1 MDDHATGKW
10 KAIFDRQH
18 AALAEE
24 LSASVAEEI
33 QASVAGLAAKHD
45 AFVTD
50 LVSQHRSAVA
60 QLEDRHRAQAGVAV
74 AEAAQHREAVAEIA
88 ARHEEAAAETDR
100 QHRARMVQ
108 LESAHQAR
116 MAAFAAKHEETAAEA
131 DRQHGAQM
139 AEIAA
144 KHEAFTSSFTAQ
156 RDEAV
161 AQAVQREKHIA
172 AEQAEAARQQS
183 RTEGREAGQR
193 EASEALNQVL
203 RRLRQ
208 SPSEAAV
215 LQLLVEATTT
225 WAPGAA
231 VFSLDEKHA
240 RSLALRGLN
249 TEDEIDLDLD
259 AAGAFRTVVDT
270 KDPVTAVSSGAEVS
284 PTLARTLAIGDEPAP
299 KAYLFPVIARQNVV
313 AILLAAGRVTP
324 APLELLCESA
334 GMKLELLTTP
344 VISSPK
350 SPEFVQIAVA
360 AVSAPSPRSSP
371 QSWSDL
377 SPDDQKLHLQAQRVA
392 RVRIA
397 EVRLYQ
403 AEELRKGVFMGNI
416 YGALQKEIDAA
427 RQEFLQSFLS
437 KSPSMVDY
445 LHLEMLRSLA
455 HEDDRLLGPGY
466 PGPMV

>member
-1 MDDHATGKW
+1 MQFSSTCLVKCKHGPCRTIERMDDRATGKW
-10 KAIFDRQH
+10 KAIFDRHH
-18 AALAEE
+18 ATLAEE
-24 LSASVAEEI
+24 LSASVAEEV
-33 QASVAGLAAKHD
+33 QASVAELAAKH
-45 AFVTD
+45 
-50 LVSQHRSAVA
+50 
-60 QLEDRHRAQAGVAV
+60 
-74 AEAAQHREAVAEIA
+74 EAVAA
-88 ARHEEAAAETDR
+88 QADR
-100 QHRARMVQ
+100 QHRTQMGQ
-108 LESAHQAR
+108 LESTQQARTAELVAKHEAASAEAAEHRGALADLEFKHQAR
-116 MAAFAAKHEETAAEA
+116 MAELAA
-131 DRQHGAQM
+131 Q
-139 AEIAA
+139 
-144 KHEAFTSSFTAQ
+144 HEALVAGFTAQ
-156 RDEAV
+156 QDETV
-161 AQAVQREKHIA
+161 AQAVQREKYIA

-193 EASEALNQVL
+193 AASEALNQAL

-208 SPSEAAV
+208 SPSEASV
-215 LQLLVEATTT
+215 LQLLVEVTAP

-240 RSLALRGLN
+240 RSLAMRGLN
-249 TEDEIDLDLD
+249 TEDEIHLDLD

-270 KDPVTAVSSGAEVS
+270 KDPVTAISSDAEVS
-284 PTLARTLAIGDEPAP
+284 PVLAKALAIGDEPAP

-313 AILLAAGRVTP
+313 AVLLAAGRVTP

-344 VISSPK
+344 VILSPK
-350 SPEFVQIAVA
+350 SPELVQIAAA
-360 AVSAPSPRSSP
+360 AVSAPSPQSAP

-377 SPDDQKLHLQAQRVA
+377 SADDQKLHLQAQRVA

-397 EVRLYQ
+397 ELRLYQ
-403 AEELRKGVFMGNI
+403 AEELRKGVFAGNI
-416 YGALQKEIDAA
+416 YGALQKEIDAV

-437 KSPSMVDY
+437 KSPTMVDY